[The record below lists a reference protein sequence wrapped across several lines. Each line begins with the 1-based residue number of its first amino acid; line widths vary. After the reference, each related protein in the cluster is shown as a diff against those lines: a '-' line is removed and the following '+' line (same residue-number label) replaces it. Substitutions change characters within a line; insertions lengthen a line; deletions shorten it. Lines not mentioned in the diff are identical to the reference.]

1 MHRECAKIARAS
13 RFVSMSSFGNS
24 RRAPAVFPAARP
36 LSWCVGI
43 VLVLSVG
50 ALVLNLRWTA
60 PYLWP
65 AGSGLS
71 VEGDAH
77 FTGTWGQHT
86 RILARPPR
94 SPHLATVVHSVVAG
108 SPSDAARLRA
118 GDAIVARGEG
128 TGAIHL
134 DGLDVASE
142 AQWLRSWRAAYHA
155 GLSAPL
161 AVMPRAAGEAATHR
175 VLVSPH
181 PAWSRGSNVAGAW
194 LARYGGLFAQVG
206 VFLACAW
213 VLLGVRGDVT
223 AGIAALAL
231 AFCAVANIGPL
242 QGAEHVLPW
251 PLAPLLTVFA
261 WNAVPFAFP
270 CIALALAYF
279 PAQSPLL
286 RQHPWLHAV
295 PVVAVAPLLAGS
307 LSTSLYLVGFDVF
320 EGLAALDARRPEIY
334 YASFS
339 MATLVNVLAMG
350 EGVVRYRRLTDANE
364 RRRIRLAMGTSVVG
378 VTAFALKEGVSAV
391 FVMVGASA
399 PDLPIGLV
407 ALLDV
412 LVLLPALG
420 VTYAVTV
427 HRVLG
432 PRWFLRRS
440 LQYALAE
447 RTLMWMPLLAA
458 VPLAVSIYL
467 QRDRTLADIA
477 SGAPAFYLALALMS
491 VGAFQVRARARGW
504 LDRRFF
510 RTEYDSRELLLS
522 LAGRL
527 RFETDPGGLAD
538 LVVAQLDQALHPR
551 TVALLV
557 GGLEAGNLVPVA
569 VRHGSVESLPLSSP
583 VVPQLQRSDA
593 PLDVELS
600 NSRSPL
606 QQLPEEDREW
616 LLCANAALLV
626 PVLGQD
632 RTLVGVLLLGD
643 KQSDEAYDAE
653 DKDLLSNVA
662 AQVGLFLDVAR
673 LRDRVA
679 ESEARVTLA
688 AMAAGGPPPSLAAC
702 PTCGRCDEVAVA
714 SCSEDGSPME
724 VVWNVPHVVES
735 RYRVERRLGR
745 GGMGDVFRAYDQRL
759 ERSVA
764 VKVVRADRH
773 LPSSAVGRFRR
784 EAQIVAKLRHPSIV
798 AVYDFGTVPG
808 GAAFL
813 VMELVGGHDLR
824 HHLRLRGRFTV
835 AQAVHVLGP
844 TCAALAAAHREGV
857 LHRDVK
863 PENILLTESTQEVK
877 VLDFGI
883 AKLLGEEDGA
893 GETMMGATVTQAG
906 TILGTPAYM
915 SPEQLRGEPLDPRSD
930 VFSVGVVAYEL
941 LAGAL
946 PFGAASLADIA
957 VRHRERPPS
966 LTAYGVPS
974 AIDALVHAALS
985 YERDARPSSA
995 ADFASRLT

>member
-1 MHRECAKIARAS
+1 
-13 RFVSMSSFGNS
+13 
-24 RRAPAVFPAARP
+24 
-36 LSWCVGI
+36 
-43 VLVLSVG
+43 VLSVA
-50 ALVLNLRWTA
+50 ALALNLRWTA

-94 SPHLATVVHSVVAG
+94 SPQLATIVRSVVAA
-108 SPSDAARLRA
+108 SPADAAGLRA

-128 TGAIHL
+128 AAAIAL
-134 DGLDVASE
+134 GGIDLVSE
-142 AQWLRSWRAAYHA
+142 AEWLRAWRASYHA
-155 GLSAPL
+155 GLSTPL
-161 AVMPRAAGEAATHR
+161 TVTPRSPGEAATPR
-175 VLVSPH
+175 VLVSPA
-181 PAWSRGSNVAGAW
+181 PAWSGQSGVAGAW
-194 LARYGGLFAQVG
+194 LVRYGGLFAQVA

-213 VLLGVRGDVT
+213 ILLGVRGDVT
-223 AGIAALAL
+223 AAIAALAL
-231 AFCAVANIGPL
+231 AFSAVANIGPL

-261 WNAVPFAFP
+261 WNAAPLAFP
-270 CIALALAYF
+270 CIALSLAYF
-279 PAQSPLL
+279 PSQSPFL

-307 LSTSLYLVGFDVF
+307 LSTSLYLVGIDAFG
-320 EGLAALDARRPEIY
+320 GLAALDARRPEIY

-339 MATLVNVLAMG
+339 VATLVNVLAMA
-350 EGVVRYRRLTDANE
+350 EGIVRYRRLTDANE

-378 VTAFALKEGVSAV
+378 ITAFAVKEGVSAV
-391 FVMVGASA
+391 LVMVGASS
-399 PDLPIGLV
+399 PDLPAAMV
-407 ALLDV
+407 ALLDL

-447 RTLMWMPLLAA
+447 RTLMWIPFLAA
-458 VPLAVSIYL
+458 VPLAISIYL

-477 SGAPAFYLALALMS
+477 SGAPGLYLALAI
-491 VGAFQVRARARGW
+491 VAFGAFQIRARARGW

-510 RTEYDSRELLLS
+510 RTEYDSRQLLLS

-557 GGLEAGNLVPVA
+557 GGLEEGALGPVS

-583 VVPQLQRSDA
+583 VVNLMQWSDA
-593 PLDVELS
+593 PVDVGLGD
-600 NSRSPL
+600 SRSPM
-606 QQLPEEDREW
+606 QRLPEEDREW
-616 LLCANAALLV
+616 LVCSNAALLV

-632 RTLVGVLLLGD
+632 RALVGVLLLGD

-653 DKDLLSNVA
+653 DKELLSSVA

-673 LRDRVA
+673 LRNRVA

-688 AMAAGGPPPSLAAC
+688 ASAAGGPPPSLAAC
-702 PTCGRCDEVAVA
+702 PTCGRCDEASVA
-714 SCSEDGSPME
+714 SCPEDGSPME
-724 VVWNVPHVVES
+724 IVWNVPRLVES
-735 RYRVERRLGR
+735 RYRVEQRLGR
-745 GGMGDVFRAYDQRL
+745 GGMGEVFRAYDLRL

-764 VKVVRADRH
+764 VKVVRADRQ
-773 LPSSAVGRFRR
+773 LQSSAVGRFRR

-798 AVYDFGTVPG
+798 AVYDFGTMPG

-824 HHLRLRGRFTV
+824 YHLRLRDRFTV
-835 AQAVHVLGP
+835 AQAARVLGP

-863 PENILLTESTQEVK
+863 PENILLTDSTQEVK

-883 AKLLGEEDGA
+883 AKLLDEEDGA
-893 GETMMGATVTQAG
+893 GETRMGATATQAG

-930 VFSVGVVAYEL
+930 VFSLGVVAYEM

-957 VRHRERPPS
+957 VRHREPPPS
-966 LTAYGVPS
+966 LAPYGVPS
-974 AIDALVHAALS
+974 AIDAVVRAALS

-995 ADFASRLT
+995 AAFAAQLS